1 MSRTIFTEVNSD
13 RKTLFRKPVPGSG
26 IADMGTTGWGDSSSP
41 PGTEGAESM
50 ETAGMSAQSLKEKQ
64 QEAILDQVMR
74 NPNRY
79 KHILVPVSL
88 VYRKNQ
94 KIVEYEDDIK
104 AIQCVF
110 DVTTQ
115 LVLIVIIIR

>member
-1 MSRTIFTEVNSD
+1 
-13 RKTLFRKPVPGSG
+13 
-26 IADMGTTGWGDSSSP
+26 MGTTGWGDSSSP

>member
-41 PGTEGAESM
+41 PGTGGAESL

-64 QEAILDQVMR
+64 QEAMLDQVMR

-79 KHILVPVSL
+79 KHILVPASL
-88 VYRKNQ
+88 V
-94 KIVEYEDDIK
+94 
-104 AIQCVF
+104 
-110 DVTTQ
+110 
-115 LVLIVIIIR
+115 